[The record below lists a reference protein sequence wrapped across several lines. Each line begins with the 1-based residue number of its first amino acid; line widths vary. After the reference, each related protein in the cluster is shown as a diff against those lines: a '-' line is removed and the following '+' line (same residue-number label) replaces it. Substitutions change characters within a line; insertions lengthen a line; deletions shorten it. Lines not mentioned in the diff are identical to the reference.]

1 MKGRFDMATKNAGKT
16 KSAAASKAKTPTQ
29 TRPAPA
35 AEEVTAENAAPIKAK
50 ALSLTDIVTVRN
62 GYQGKLVYISK
73 KTGEKFVWGEF
84 GDEQDMDLGELKSAK
99 SASKK
104 YFENNWFIL
113 DDPAVIEFLGL
124 TQYYQHTLGIDGF
137 DDIFTKSAAEVKKI
151 VSELSNGQRRS
162 VAYRARQ
169 LISEGK
175 IDSRSVIA
183 ALEEA
188 LNTEL
193 IEQ

>member
-1 MKGRFDMATKNAGKT
+1 MATKNTKT
-16 KSAAASKAKTPTQ
+16 KSTAASKAKASHKPKA
-29 TRPAPA
+29 APV
-35 AEEVTAENAAPIKAK
+35 AEEPVVEQAAPIKPK

-62 GYQGKLVYISK
+62 GYQGKLVYVSK
-73 KTGEKFVWGEF
+73 KNGEKFVWSEF
-84 GDEQDMDLGELKSAK
+84 GDEQDMELGELKSAK

-124 TQYYQHTLGIDGF
+124 SQYYQHTLGIDGF

-151 VSELSNGQRRS
+151 VSELSAGQKRS

-169 LISEGK
+169 LIGDGK
-175 IDSRSVIA
+175 IDSRSVVS
-183 ALEEA
+183 ALEES

-193 IEQ
+193 IER

>member
-1 MKGRFDMATKNAGKT
+1 MATKNTSKT
-16 KSAAASKAKTPTQ
+16 KAAAVPKAKPE
-29 TRPAPA
+29 PV
-35 AEEVTAENAAPIKAK
+35 AEEPVVEQAAPIKPK
-50 ALSLTDIVTVRN
+50 ALSLNDIVTVRN

-84 GDEQDMDLGELKSAK
+84 GDEQDMELGELKSAK

-104 YFENNWFIL
+104 YFINNWFII
-113 DDPAVIEFLGL
+113 DDPSVIEFLGL

-151 VSELSNGQRRS
+151 VSELSDGQKRS

-169 LISEGK
+169 LIGEGK
-175 IDSRSVIA
+175 IDSRSVIM
-183 ALEEA
+183 ALEES

-193 IEQ
+193 IER

>member
-1 MKGRFDMATKNAGKT
+1 MATKNTNKT
-16 KSAAASKAKTPTQ
+16 KSTAASRAKATPKPQ
-29 TRPAPA
+29 SAPALDAPA
-35 AEEVTAENAAPIKAK
+35 AEQVAPIKPK

-62 GYQGKLVYISK
+62 GYQGKLVYVSK
-73 KTGEKFVWGEF
+73 KTGEKFVWSEF
-84 GDEQDMDLGELKSAK
+84 GDEQDMELGELKSAK

-113 DDPAVIEFLGL
+113 DDPAIIEFLGL

-137 DDIFTKSAAEVKKI
+137 DEIFTKSAAEVKKI
-151 VSELSNGQRRS
+151 VSELSDGQKRS

-169 LISEGK
+169 LIGEGK
-175 IDSRSVIA
+175 IDSRSVIS
-183 ALEEA
+183 ALEES